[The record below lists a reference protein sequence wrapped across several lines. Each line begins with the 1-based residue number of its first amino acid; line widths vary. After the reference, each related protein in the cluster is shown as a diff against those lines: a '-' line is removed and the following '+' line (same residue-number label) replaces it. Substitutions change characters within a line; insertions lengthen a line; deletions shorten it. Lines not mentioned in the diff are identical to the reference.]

1 MLLRRRKL
9 YLAAGALARS
19 GRTCLIMEVLVQTRF
34 QRDELPG
41 VAGKTKRF
49 GRSIVG
55 LGKILLHIVHADLLG
70 LIEIF
75 IPIRHVNSFKRLL
88 HLIEVLCAGKAA
100 ACAVLGPLVL
110 DQSFIRKVFQH
121 VLHYAAC
128 HRTRRFAAQR
138 LHGIMI

>member
-19 GRTCLIMEVLVQTRF
+19 GRTCLVMEVLVQTRF

-55 LGKILLHIVHADLLG
+55 LGKILLHIAHADLLG
-70 LIEIF
+70 MIEGF
-75 IPIRHVNSFKRLL
+75 ITIRHVNGFKRLF
-88 HLIEVLCAGKAA
+88 HLIEVLHSG
-100 ACAVLGPLVL
+100 
-110 DQSFIRKVFQH
+110 
-121 VLHYAAC
+121 
-128 HRTRRFAAQR
+128 
-138 LHGIMI
+138 